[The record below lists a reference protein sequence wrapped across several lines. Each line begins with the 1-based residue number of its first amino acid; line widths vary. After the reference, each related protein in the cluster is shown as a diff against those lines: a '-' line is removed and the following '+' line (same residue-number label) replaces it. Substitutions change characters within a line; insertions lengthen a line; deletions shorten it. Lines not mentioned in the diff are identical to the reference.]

1 MRFSDIIGQQQIKR
15 HLTCSVGNNRISHA
29 QLFTGR
35 AGSGALALAVAYAQ
49 YIHCP
54 NRSNG
59 DSCGVCPHC
68 QQIAALAHPDLHF
81 VFPIN
86 KMGKKSGEV
95 LLSNSKEFMTLWRE
109 IWAESGGYFS
119 PQQWFDKLNLGK
131 TLKGT
136 ISAKEAEEIIRQ
148 LQFKS
153 YSSRYKTMIIW
164 LPETMNEEASNRIL
178 KILEEPAE
186 GTIFILV
193 SERSDLL
200 LKTITSRTQEVAVP
214 RLSVEDLMPMVEAT
228 ISNDPAKAR
237 NTARLANGD
246 VLELRRLLAVEQN
259 EEDYQRYNF
268 EQFRAVMRLCYN
280 DEHLPLMNW
289 ADEVAQLSRERQRG
303 MLLDF
308 SRLLREAYMLHA
320 SLAEVSYLWGEE
332 ATFCQKFAPFIGNQN
347 IEPLIEQIE
356 SALQQINQNGNP
368 RIVFTH
374 FALAISK
381 LVNRL

>member
-1 MRFSDIIGQQQIKR
+1 MRFSDIIGQQRIKR
-15 HLTCSVGNNRISHA
+15 HLVKSVEQNRISHA
-29 QLFTGR
+29 QLFTGS

-49 YIHCP
+49 YIHCQ
-54 NRSNG
+54 NRTDG
-59 DSCGVCPHC
+59 DSCGKCPHC

-95 LLSNSKEFMTLWRE
+95 LLSNSKEFMALWRE
-109 IWAESGGYFS
+109 IWQRTGGYFS
-119 PQQWFDKLNLGK
+119 PQQWYDTLNLGK

-164 LPETMNEEASNRIL
+164 LPETMNDEASNRIL
-178 KILEEPAE
+178 KILEEPAD

-200 LKTITSRTQEVAVP
+200 LKTITSRTQEVAIP
-214 RLSVEDLMPMVEAT
+214 RLTSDDLLAIVEQQID
-228 ISNDPAKAR
+228 DRAKAR
-237 NTARLANGD
+237 NVARLANGD
-246 VLELRRLLAVEQN
+246 VLELRRLLGEGDAD
-259 EEDYQRYNF
+259 EDVQAYNF
-268 EQFRAVMRLCYN
+268 EQFRSVMRLCYN
-280 DEHLPLMNW
+280 DLHLPLITW
-289 ADEVAQLSRERQRG
+289 ADEVAQLSRERQRA

-320 SLAEVSYLWGEE
+320 SLEEASYLWGEE
-332 ATFCQKFAPFIGNQN
+332 AEFCRKFAPFIGNQN

-356 SALQQINQNGNP
+356 EALRQINQNGNP

>member
-1 MRFSDIIGQQQIKR
+1 MKFSDIIGQERIKR
-15 HLTCSVGNNRISHA
+15 HLVNSVEQNRISHA
-29 QLFTGR
+29 QLFTGK
-35 AGSGALALAVAYAQ
+35 AGSGNLALAVAYAQ

-54 NRSNG
+54 NRANG
-59 DSCGVCPHC
+59 DSCGTCPHC
-68 QQIAALAHPDLHF
+68 QQIAELAHPDLHF

-95 LLSNSKEFMTLWRE
+95 LLSNSKEFMNLWRE
-109 IWAESGGYFS
+109 IWHENGGYFS

-164 LPETMNEEASNRIL
+164 LPETMNEEAANRIL

-200 LKTITSRTQEVAVP
+200 LKTITSRTQEVAIP
-214 RLSVEDLMPMVEAT
+214 RLTADDLLPIVEQT
-228 ISNDPAKAR
+228 IADDPAKAR
-237 NTARLANGD
+237 NVARLANGD
-246 VLELRRLLAVEQN
+246 LLELRRLLGNGES
-259 EEDYQRYNF
+259 EDDTQRYNF
-268 EQFRAVMRLCYN
+268 EQFRNVMRLCYN
-280 DEHLPLMNW
+280 DLHLPLMNW
-289 ADEVAQLSRERQRG
+289 ADEVAQLSRERQRM

-320 SLAEVSYLWGEE
+320 SLSEASYLWGEE
-332 ATFCQKFAPFIGNQN
+332 ADFCQKFAPFIGNQN

-356 SALQQINQNGNP
+356 QALQQINQNGNP